1 MPTLFRLL
9 IVLLILAG
17 LVVGA
22 MFALTIFVDPQP
34 GEVTVRIPAR
44 ELFANE

>member
-9 IVLLILAG
+9 VFLLILAG
-17 LVVGA
+17 LVVAA

-34 GEVTVRIPAR
+34 ETVTIRIPTR
-44 ELFANE
+44 DLFPE